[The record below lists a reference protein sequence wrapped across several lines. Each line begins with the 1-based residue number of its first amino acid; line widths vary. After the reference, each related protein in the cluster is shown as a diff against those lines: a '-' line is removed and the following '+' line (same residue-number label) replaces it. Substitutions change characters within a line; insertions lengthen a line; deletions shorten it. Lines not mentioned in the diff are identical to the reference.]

1 MRGERPVTDPDF
13 DDGEGAH
20 WDWVDIRTGLPSRA
34 IRDRAA
40 DRIEAALP
48 QPSTADLRGLEERLG
63 RDRLLSELTGG
74 TASKSGRVISG
85 DKGAWTRARKWLS
98 DHIGSGRRAKISE
111 PYRSRLAK
119 LIIPPT
125 VKVSMTIHARVSAKD
140 KHLYIRDLVM
150 AAPEKDEYLSDA
162 RSRDPDSAIYTL
174 LTVWG
179 SGMQDRV
186 TRVYDVDKVKVGS

>member
-1 MRGERPVTDPDF
+1 MTTPD
-13 DDGEGAH
+13 DEVEGAH
-20 WDWVDIRTGLPSRA
+20 WDWVDIRSGMPSGAVQR
-34 IRDRAA
+34 RAA

-48 QPSTADLRGLEERLG
+48 QPSTADLRDLEARLG
-63 RDRLLSELTGG
+63 RDRLISELTGG
-74 TASKSGRVISG
+74 TASKPKGSSKIAG
-85 DKGAWTRARKWLS
+85 DAGAWTRARKWLS
-98 DHIGSGRRAKISE
+98 DHIGSQRRSKIGE

-125 VKVSMTIHARVSAKD
+125 IRVSMTIHARVSNKD
-140 KHLYIRDLVM
+140 KHLYVRDLVM
-150 AAPEKDEYLSDA
+150 SNPEKDEYLSDA